1 MVWPSELGRIRVV
14 WPNDRVRLAGR
25 VTECFGRVNFA
36 ESEWAFPGSLWPSP
50 TGCPKHPGRVRL
62 VVRYILAESG
72 WSGRMSFSR
81 VTFNRVNL
89 AESEWSGRMTEYDWL
104 AE

>member
-1 MVWPSELGRIRVV
+1 MAESECNGRVILEWPSSSGLAESECDGRVRMVWPSTSDV
-14 WPNDRVRLAGR
+14 
-25 VTECFGRVNFA
+25 A
-36 ESEWAFPGSLWPSP
+36 ESSWPSS
-50 TGCPKHPGRVRL
+50 TGYPKHPGRVRL
-62 VVRYILAESG
+62 A
-72 WSGRMSFSR
+72 GRMNFSR